1 MREQDIRPA
10 DLLEQYLRL
19 SRQDAVNY
27 FPKPE
32 NLPIGNCPGCNNAPD
47 ATIFL
52 FEKNRFTLVE
62 CENCHTIFVNPRPAP
77 NQLNSFYKDS
87 PSTEYWANT
96 FFPSVADARR
106 ELIFAPRAR
115 QILAMTK
122 EITQTSPKS
131 VVDVGAG
138 YGIFLAELGRLL
150 PKTVIRAVEP
160 GIRLANQCRYLGFET
175 FEGYAEE
182 AVSDPSWKNSADLVT
197 AFEVIEHLPDPFSF
211 IVTLKQL
218 TRPGG
223 LIFLTG
229 LCGDGFDIRMLGARS
244 NAISPPHHLTFLS
257 QTGVRFLLERAG
269 LELVSFTTPGK
280 LDVDIVKK
288 AIDADTSLAIDPK
301 ISGFLLKASD
311 QELDGYQDQ
320 IASECRSSH
329 MWIVARRPV

>member
-1 MREQDIRPA
+1 MSVLDT
-10 DLLEQYLRL
+10 
-19 SRQDAVNY
+19 VY
-27 FPKPE
+27 FGR
-32 NLPIGNCPGCNNAPD
+32 IGS
-47 ATIFL
+47 I
-52 FEKNRFTLVE
+52 
-62 CENCHTIFVNPRPAP
+62 
-77 NQLNSFYKDS
+77 
-87 PSTEYWANT
+87 
-96 FFPSVADARR
+96 
-106 ELIFAPRAR
+106 
-115 QILAMTK
+115 
-122 EITQTSPKS
+122 ITQN
-131 VVDVGAG
+131 GN
-138 YGIFLAELGRLL
+138 
-150 PKTVIRAVEP
+150 RAVEP

-182 AVSDPSWKNSADLVT
+182 AVSDQSWKSSADLVT
-197 AFEVIEHLPDPFSF
+197 AFGGYRTPTDPFSF

-301 ISGFLLKASD
+301 ISAFLLKASD

-320 IASECRSSH
+320 IVSECRSSH